1 MPSALP
7 PARFALESPLCH
19 TLLKPEA
26 AHIGDMSDDPFSD
39 LDRTGAPI
47 DAQFE
52 PAPAQPDAAARRA
65 GGPGWTSL
73 AATGLAA
80 ALIGALAGI
89 YGADYLR
96 PESEAEKRLAR
107 RLDQVAAVQAAIDE
121 KLSEPAAA
129 SAELAGL
136 IAELDAA
143 SRRLDAAVA
152 AGGDPEAIAALT
164 ARIDAL
170 EGRAPSATSG
180 LPSADVTALTTRLA
194 SLEEASKTAVL
205 ETRAAVKSSGD
216 RAEAALA
223 LSAIEAAV
231 RRGTGF
237 EADYRALRNAVPA
250 NDDVKR
256 LAPYV
261 TGVTALTRLQSEFPA
276 VRTAVLEAATPK
288 PSGKLSWV
296 DQVFGDAV
304 SVRPANGKHSATT
317 KALDAASVALAN
329 GDLAACLD
337 ALAPLD
343 AEAARAAEDWTR
355 RANRRITL
363 EEALE
368 DVRLSLADG
377 FAEGRDAGP

>member
-1 MPSALP
+1 V
-7 PARFALESPLCH
+7 RFALESLLCQ

-26 AHIGDMSDDPFSD
+26 AHIREMSNDPFSD
-39 LDRTGAPI
+39 LDQTGAPI

-52 PAPAQPDAAARRA
+52 PAPAQTDVASLRS
-65 GGPGWTSL
+65 GGPGWIAL

-80 ALIGALAGI
+80 ALIGAVTGI
-89 YGADYLR
+89 YGADILR
-96 PESEAEKRLAR
+96 PENKAQKLLEQ

-136 IAELDAA
+136 ISELDAA
-143 SRRLDAAVA
+143 SRRLDAAVT

-164 ARIDAL
+164 ARIDAIEKL
-170 EGRAPSATSG
+170 TPSAPSG

-194 SLEEASKTAVL
+194 SLEEASKTAAL
-205 ETRAAVKSSGD
+205 ETRAAVRSSGE
-216 RAEAALA
+216 RANAALA

-237 EADYRALRNAVPA
+237 EADYRALRKAVPD
-250 NDDVKR
+250 NDNVKR

-261 TGVTALTRLQSEFPA
+261 SGVTALTRLQSEFPA
-276 VRTAVLEAATPK
+276 VRAAVLTATTPET
-288 PSGKLSWV
+288 SGKLSWV
-296 DQVFGDAV
+296 DRAFGDAV
-304 SVRPANGKHSATT
+304 SVRPANGKHAATT
-317 KALDAASVALAN
+317 KALDAAAAALAN

-343 AEAARAAEDWTR
+343 APAARAAGDWTG
-355 RANRRITL
+355 RAKRRITL

-377 FAEGRDAGP
+377 LAEETEAGP